1 MNEELTKVID
11 VLAKKLGVASQF
23 IVAEL
28 SKWKIAN
35 HLVWLVIGAI
45 LLFIAYKI
53 FMIAINK
60 CKEANKKIDEDYNK
74 KVEYYISTG
83 RDPDFVHKDCYD
95 NVFEDDEY
103 FPYWI
108 ITGIMCIISIPMII
122 YGLFVIP
129 WIVAPTG
136 STIAYLLDVL
146 K

>member
-35 HLVWLVIGAI
+35 HIVWLIIGI
-45 LLFIAYKI
+45 VLVFIAYKI
-53 FMIAINK
+53 FMVGVTK
-60 CKEANKKIDEDYNK
+60 CREQNKKIDADYNMRI
-74 KVEYYISTG
+74 EYAKSQG
-83 RDPDFVHKDCYD
+83 RDLEFVHKNCYD
-95 NVFEDDEY
+95 NMFEDEEY
-103 FPYWI
+103 YVYWVI
-108 ITGIMCIISIPMII
+108 PGAICIISIPMII
-122 YGLFVIP
+122 YGIFVIP

>member
-11 VLAKKLGVASQF
+11 ALAKKLGVASQF

-35 HLVWLVIGAI
+35 HIVWLVIGII
-45 LLFIAYKI
+45 LVFIAYKI
-53 FMIAINK
+53 FMVGLNR
-60 CKEANKKIDEDYNK
+60 CREQNKKIDADYNMRI
-74 KVEYYISTG
+74 EYAKSQG
-83 RDPDFVHKDCYD
+83 RDLEFVHKYCYD
-95 NVFEDDEY
+95 NMFEDEDY
-103 FPYWI
+103 YVYWI
-108 ITGIMCIISIPMII
+108 LPLAMCIISLPMII
-122 YGLFVIP
+122 YGVFVIS